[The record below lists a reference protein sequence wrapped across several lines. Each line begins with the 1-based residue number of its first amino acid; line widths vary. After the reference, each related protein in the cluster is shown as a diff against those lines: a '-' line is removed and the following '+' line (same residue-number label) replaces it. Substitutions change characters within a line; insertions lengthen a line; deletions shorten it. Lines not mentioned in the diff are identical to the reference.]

1 MITLWVGIAALAQLI
16 NAGIV
21 LVDKYVLASAGHIGK
36 PVVYA
41 FYVSILSG
49 VVVVLLPFGVISL
62 PSLPVIGLSLAA
74 SFTYIL
80 SILALYRALK
90 YGNASDSVPIIGAVS
105 AVCAAAL
112 AYALIANDLPLAFA
126 PAVALLVVGTF
137 LMSHLRFTLASLAF
151 VIVSGIFFGASAV
164 IIKLIFMEA
173 DFINGFFW
181 SRMTNV
187 AGALILLLPPGNRE
201 AIFAGY
207 RGASSG
213 LKWLVVSNK
222 AMGGVAFALTL
233 FAISIGSVSV
243 VNAMSGLQFVFLL
256 AFAYLGARSFPQI
269 FRGEIHPH
277 RFPHKLYG
285 IACIVLG
292 LAALFIA

>member
-1 MITLWVGIAALAQLI
+1 MIVLWVGIAALAQLI

-21 LVDKYVLASAGHIGK
+21 LVDKYVLASAGQVGK
-36 PVVYA
+36 PAVYA

-49 VVVVLLPFGVISL
+49 VVVVLVPFGVVSP
-62 PSLPVIGLSLAA
+62 PSLAVIGLSLAA

-90 YGNASDSVPIIGAVS
+90 YGNASDSVPIVGAVS
-105 AVCAAAL
+105 AVTAAAL
-112 AYALIANDLPLAFA
+112 AHVLIANDLPLAFA

-151 VIVSGIFFGASAV
+151 VIASGIFFGASAV
-164 IIKLIFMEA
+164 IIKLIFMET
-173 DFINGFFW
+173 DFIDGFFW

-187 AGALILLLPPGNRE
+187 IGALILLSIPGNRE

-207 RGASSG
+207 RGASRG

-222 AMGGVAFALTL
+222 AMGGAAFALIL

-256 AFAYLGARSFPQI
+256 AFAYFGARFFPRV
-269 FRGEIHPH
+269 FHGEIHPH

-285 IACIVLG
+285 IVCIVLG